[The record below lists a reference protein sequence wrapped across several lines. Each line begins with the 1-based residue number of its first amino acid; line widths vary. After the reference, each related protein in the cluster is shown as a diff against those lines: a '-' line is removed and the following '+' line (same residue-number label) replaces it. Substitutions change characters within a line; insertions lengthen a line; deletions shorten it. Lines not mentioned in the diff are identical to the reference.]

1 MTVQELIDKL
11 QALGDPDRVVIVARD
26 EEGNGYSTLGDFS
39 IGSYDDSVIIW
50 PGTEY
55 EDAEEAIAASKE
67 QE

>member
-39 IGSYDDSVIIW
+39 IDIYDDSVIIW

-55 EDAEEAIAASKE
+55 EDAEEAIKASKGE
-67 QE
+67 